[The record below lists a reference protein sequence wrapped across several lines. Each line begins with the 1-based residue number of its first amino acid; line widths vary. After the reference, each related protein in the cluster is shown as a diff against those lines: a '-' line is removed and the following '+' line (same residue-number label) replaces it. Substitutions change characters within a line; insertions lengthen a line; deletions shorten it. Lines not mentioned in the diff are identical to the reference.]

1 MKKVVKQTR
10 RPKQTPASK
19 PAHEVASLH
28 IKTVNDLIDRL
39 RKLHN
44 LTGLVILGETV
55 DRGPQTGHDGFNIY
69 IATLSM
75 DQGVGAAIVDM
86 EDVLC
91 ATQSPDAL
99 KDMVRPRFVP
109 FDQLS
114 PQHKIL
120 VHEKTGDLLSRMFK
134 HLPLAI

>member
-1 MKKVVKQTR
+1 M
-10 RPKQTPASK
+10 
-19 PAHEVASLH
+19 
-28 IKTVNDLIDRL
+28 
-39 RKLHN
+39 HN
-44 LTGLVILGETV
+44 LAGLVILGETV
-55 DRGPQTGHDGFNIY
+55 DRGPQPGHDGFNIY

-75 DQGVGAAIVDM
+75 DRGVGTAIVDM

-91 ATQSPDAL
+91 ATQRPDAL
-99 KDMVRPRFVP
+99 NDMVWPRFVP

-120 VHEKTGDLLSRMFK
+120 VHQKTRDLLSRMFK